1 MSAGA
6 LSADPTTATAPERP
20 VKAVRK
26 SLSNPLV
33 TAAVVALAVLWTI
46 PTFGLLVSS
55 LRPARDV
62 VNTGWWTFF
71 AHPHFTLANYHDV
84 LFKSGFGGTGGLFP
98 FVVNSLAIT
107 IPGTLIPITIAA
119 MAAYSL
125 AWVRFKGSDAIF
137 FTVFAL
143 QVVPLQMALIP
154 LLRLYTHGAHIGG
167 VQILPSLPKGSYYPV
182 WISHTMFG
190 LPLAIFLLHNFISRL
205 PGDLMEA
212 AKIDGASHFRIFRT
226 IVLPLSTPA
235 LASLAIFQF
244 LWVWND
250 LLVAIT
256 FAGGQN
262 KVLPL
267 TGRLAQLNGQ
277 FGAHPELLTAGA
289 FVSML
294 LPLIVF
300 FSLQRYFV
308 RGLLAGSV
316 KG

>member
-1 MSAGA
+1 MSTEAV
-6 LSADPTTATAPERP
+6 SAAPAATVAAERP
-20 VKAVRK
+20 VKEIRK
-26 SLSNPLV
+26 TMTNPFI
-33 TAAVVALAVLWTI
+33 TAAVIVLTVLWTI

-55 LRPARDV
+55 VRPARDV
-62 VNTGWWTFF
+62 VNSGWWTFF
-71 AHPHFTLANYHDV
+71 EHPHFTLSNYHDV
-84 LFKSGFGGTGGLFP
+84 LFNSGFGGSGGLFP
-98 FVVNSLAIT
+98 FVVNSIAIT

-119 MAAYSL
+119 MGAYAL
-125 AWVRFKGSDAIF
+125 AWVRFRGSDTIF

-154 LLRLYTHGAHIGG
+154 LLRLYKHGAHIGSLQ
-167 VQILPSLPKGSYYPV
+167 VLPALPKGYYSV

-205 PGDLMEA
+205 PNDLMEA

-256 FAGGQN
+256 FAGGGN
-262 KVLPL
+262 SVLPL
-267 TGRLAQLNGQ
+267 TGRLAQLNGSL
-277 FGAHPELLTAGA
+277 GAHPELLTAGA
-289 FVSML
+289 FIAMV
-294 LPLIVF
+294 LPLVVF